1 MTSLRLRLLLW
12 VLLPMT
18 LALALTA
25 RLSWSNARDLA
36 RLVQDRQLLASAQMM
51 AGQVGWQ
58 DGQLT
63 AQTPPAALEIFSSPA
78 QDRVYFQIRT
88 AQGRVLAGWPEL
100 TVPALPGGTAARYD
114 DIRFQGDTVRQVT
127 LSRALYRNNQTTEVL
142 ISVAETRR
150 AFDQLAASL
159 WWPTLLHESA
169 LLILALALMLLG
181 LTLELRPL
189 LQLRATLR
197 ARDSSD
203 LSPLRTVAL
212 QRELRPIV
220 ETLNQHAAQLTR
232 QIDLQKRFIA
242 DAAHQLRTP
251 VALIA
256 TQLDYARR
264 QPASA
269 ELQHTLEALGNGS
282 RQLAQLINQLLSLSQ
297 AEASHGGARPT
308 QAVDLVGLA
317 QDVVIELAALADA
330 RDIDLGFLPA
340 CTLAQAQAYP
350 ALAHALLFNLVDNA
364 VRYTPRCGSVTV
376 RVGFDEGRAWL
387 QVDDTGPGIPAELRP
402 HVFERFY
409 RGNSADTTGTGLGL
423 AIVRESALA
432 FGADVTLDNRPDSA
446 GLSARVRF
454 PRAEPGAS
462 RLQAPPP

>member
-1 MTSLRLRLLLW
+1 MHCIKNRVSFKGLIERIEIPGPAVVFKYGRQHSLRCQAFYHLCFSHNE
-12 VLLPMT
+12 PGF
-18 LALALTA
+18 
-25 RLSWSNARDLA
+25 LS
-36 RLVQDRQLLASAQMM
+36 
-51 AGQVGWQ
+51 WQ

-63 AQTPPAALEIFSSPA
+63 AQTPPAALEIFASPA
-78 QDRVYFQIRT
+78 QDRVYFQVRT
-88 AQGRVLAGWPEL
+88 AQGRLLAGWPGL
-100 TVPALPGGTAARYD
+100 AVPALPGGTATRYD
-114 DIRFQGDTVRQVT
+114 DARFQGDTVRQVT
-127 LSRALYRNNQTTEVL
+127 LSRALYRNDQTTEVL
-142 ISVAETRR
+142 ISVAETRG

-189 LQLRATLR
+189 LRLRAALR

-232 QIDLQKRFIA
+232 QIELQKRFIA

-256 TQLDYARR
+256 TQLDYASR

-269 ELQHTLEALGNGS
+269 ELQHTLEALGKGS
-282 RQLAQLINQLLSLSQ
+282 RQLAQLIHQLLSLSQ
-297 AEASHGGARPT
+297 AEASRGGVRPT

-317 QDVVIELAALADA
+317 REVVIELAALADA
-330 RDIDLGFLPA
+330 RGIDLGYLPA
-340 CTLAQAQAYP
+340 CTRAEVQAYP
-350 ALAHALLFNLVDNA
+350 ALVHALLFNLVDNA
-364 VRYTPRCGSVTV
+364 VRYTPRGGSVTV
-376 RVGFDEGRAWL
+376 QVGVDEARAWL

-409 RGNSADTTGTGLGL
+409 RGNTADSTGSGLGL
-423 AIVRESALA
+423 AIVRESARA
-432 FGADVTLDNRPDSA
+432 CSAEVTLDNRPDAA

-454 PRAEPGAS
+454 S
-462 RLQAPPP
+462 QADV

>member
-12 VLLPMT
+12 VLVPML

-58 DGQLT
+58 DGQLV
-63 AQTPPAALEIFSSPA
+63 AQTPPAALEMFASAA
-78 QDRVYFQIRT
+78 QDRVYFQVRT
-88 AQGRVLAGWPEL
+88 AKGRVLAGWPDL
-100 TVPALPGGTAARYD
+100 TVPELPDGGAAVRYD
-114 DIRFQGDTVRQVT
+114 DARFQGDAVRQVT
-127 LSRALYRNNQTTEVL
+127 LSRALYRNDQTTEVL

-189 LQLRATLR
+189 LRLRAALR

-203 LSPLRTVAL
+203 LSPLRTVSL

-220 ETLNQHAAQLTR
+220 ETLNQHAARLTR
-232 QIDLQKRFIA
+232 QIELQKRFIA

-256 TQLDYARR
+256 TQLDYASR

-269 ELQHTLEALGNGS
+269 ELQHTLEALRKGS

-297 AEASHGGARPT
+297 AEASRGGT
-308 QAVDLVGLA
+308 QPAQSVDLVGLA
-317 QDVVIELAALADA
+317 RDVVIELAALADA
-330 RDIDLGFLPA
+330 RDIDLGFLPL
-340 CTLAQAQAYP
+340 CEHAQVQALP

-364 VRYTPRCGSVTV
+364 VRYTPNGGRVTV
-376 RVGFDEGRAWL
+376 QVGCDADQVWL

-409 RGNSADTTGTGLGL
+409 RGNSADSTGSGLGL
-423 AIVRESALA
+423 SIVREAALA
-432 FGADVTLDNRPDSA
+432 FGATVSLDNRPNQG

-454 PRAEPGAS
+454 PRPNLPP
-462 RLQAPPP
+462 RTAPSD